1 MSVGP
6 LNTLKQIRRII
17 IRTND
22 RDLTKLIFDLQKEYF
37 ALESEHLKLNAKFAK
52 LEREM
57 DLRRKMH
64 MCPPSYYYFQDGD
77 DVPYCPVCWESAKK
91 AVHLRTQ
98 SHGDGG
104 TRRECLV
111 CKQRFWEKDNGKRAI
126 AASRYWDLRPCQW
139 LNRAQFSRSPIR
151 PILILAARKKVTHFI
166 EQPAASSGLSLKA
179 RQG

>member
-1 MSVGP
+1 MHPGSSSSDTVMPVDP
-6 LNTLKQIRRII
+6 LDTLKQIRKII

-22 RDLTKLIFDLQKEYF
+22 RDLTKLIFALQKEYF

-126 AASRYWDLRPCQW
+126 AASRY
-139 LNRAQFSRSPIR
+139 
-151 PILILAARKKVTHFI
+151 
-166 EQPAASSGLSLKA
+166 
-179 RQG
+179 

>member
-6 LNTLKQIRRII
+6 LNTLKQIREII
-17 IRTND
+17 KRTND
-22 RDLTKLIFDLQKEYF
+22 RDLKKLIFDLQKEYF
-37 ALESEHLKLNAKFAK
+37 ALESEHLKLNAEFAK

-77 DVPYCPVCWESAKK
+77 DVPYCPVCWESARK

-98 SHGDGG
+98 SQADGG

-111 CKQRFWEKDNGKRAI
+111 LQAIVLGKEQRKEGNRCLAI
-126 AASRYWDLRPCQW
+126 LR
-139 LNRAQFSRSPIR
+139 
-151 PILILAARKKVTHFI
+151 LAAMPVAQSCAI
-166 EQPAASSGLSLKA
+166 
-179 RQG
+179 